1 MNQKEVVETL
11 LDQAK
16 IEPGFTELGNH
27 EYLFDWQALCAFYFF
42 FLICKTYMSWFILH
56 YSLLMQ
62 LLEFTRIWVYS
73 SLQNAEIAGLKIN
86 SLIIFF

>member
-27 EYLFDWQALCAFYFF
+27 EYLFDWWALCYFF
-42 FLICKTYMSWFILH
+42 FLMCKTHVSWFIFH
-56 YSLLMQ
+56 FSLLMQ
-62 LLEFTRIWVYS
+62 LLE
-73 SLQNAEIAGLKIN
+73 LQEYGFISCSPKR
-86 SLIIFF
+86 LICWITN